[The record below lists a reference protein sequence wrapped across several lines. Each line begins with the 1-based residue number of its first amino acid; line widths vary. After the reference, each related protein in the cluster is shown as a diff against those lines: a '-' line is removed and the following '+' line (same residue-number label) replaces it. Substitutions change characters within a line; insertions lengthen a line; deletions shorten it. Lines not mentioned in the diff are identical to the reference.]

1 MQDFISEVMKDCWSE
16 SPEQRPDFVAIR
28 NRLKAMKNGMKANIM
43 DQMVEMLEKY
53 SNNLEELVTE
63 RTRQLFE
70 EKQKTEDLLH
80 RMLPPTVA
88 RKAVNHHCN
97 NFLTDSYYQNIR
109 HGSLFDFVSLLLA
122 TGN

>member
-1 MQDFISEVMKDCWSE
+1 MKDCWSE

-88 RKAVNHHCN
+88 RKVVTH
-97 NFLTDSYYQNIR
+97 S
-109 HGSLFDFVSLLLA
+109 
-122 TGN
+122 

>member
-1 MQDFISEVMKDCWSE
+1 MKDCWSE

-88 RKAVNHHCN
+88 RKVLNHHYN
-97 NFLTDSYYQNIR
+97 NFTTDSYYQKHPLWIF
-109 HGSLFDFVSLLLA
+109 HFVTLLLA
-122 TGN
+122 TGS